1 MIKLHLPIF
10 LFAIAATVSC
20 VAQESIPNAAEIHS
34 FYEAGL
40 RKNGIVGSSLVLV
53 RQGHVVLQDQ
63 YGLQNRTPQ
72 QPVDENTTYHWASIT
87 KTLTG
92 IAIMQLRDRGLLS
105 LDDPLIKYIPELA
118 TVHDP
123 YGTVS
128 QITIRDAMSHSG
140 GFRDATWPWRDQ
152 DWQPFE
158 PTQWSQLVAMMPY
171 TDVVFS
177 PGTRFSYSNLGVVFL
192 GEIIERLSGDSYETY
207 MEKNVLRPLGMD
219 HSYFD
224 RSPYFLLRYRSHSW
238 DLKDG
243 KLSEDPFDF
252 NTGIT
257 RSNGGL
263 NAPIPDMLKYLV
275 FLLGDPAR
283 EAENSVIL
291 KRFRNY
297 CGLIKVARSGFPWEK
312 TTKGDVASVYT
323 NCETA
328 LKRSSLEEMWKPFL
342 PVTPDEEFP
351 SRTGARDFV
360 STSFFEHDDGK
371 LRLVGH
377 AGWQNGF
384 RSHFYIDPETRS
396 AYIVAYNT
404 DAQDAAQ
411 NTRAFDFELRDYLI
425 DHFFRRP

>member
-10 LFAIAATVSC
+10 LFAVAATVSC
-20 VAQESIPNAAEIHS
+20 VAQESIPNAAEVRS

-63 YGLQNRTPQ
+63 YGLQNLSPK

-87 KTLTG
+87 KTFTG

-128 QITIRDAMSHSG
+128 GITIRYAMSHSG
-140 GFRDATWPWRDQ
+140 GFRDPTWPWRDQ

-171 TDVVFS
+171 TNVAFS

-263 NAPIPDMLKYLV
+263 NAPISDMLKYLA

-291 KRFRNY
+291 KR
-297 CGLIKVARSGFPWEK
+297 
-312 TTKGDVASVYT
+312 
-323 NCETA
+323 
-328 LKRSSLEEMWKPFL
+328 SSLEEMWKPFL
-342 PVTPDEEFP
+342 PVKPDEDFQ

-371 LRLVGH
+371 LRLIGH

-384 RSHFYIDPETRS
+384 RSHFYIDPKTRS

>member
-10 LFAIAATVSC
+10 LFAVAATVSC
-20 VAQESIPNAAEIHS
+20 VAQESIPNAAEVRS

-63 YGLQNRTPQ
+63 YGLQNLSPK

-87 KTLTG
+87 KTFTG

-128 QITIRDAMSHSG
+128 GITIRYAMSHSG
-140 GFRDATWPWRDQ
+140 GFRDPTWPWRDQ

-171 TDVVFS
+171 TNVAFS

-263 NAPIPDMLKYLV
+263 NAPISDMLKYLA

-291 KRFRNY
+291 KR
-297 CGLIKVARSGFPWEK
+297 
-312 TTKGDVASVYT
+312 
-323 NCETA
+323 
-328 LKRSSLEEMWKPFL
+328 SSLEEMWKPFL
-342 PVTPDEEFP
+342 PVKPDEDFQ

-371 LRLVGH
+371 LRLIGH

-384 RSHFYIDPETRS
+384 RSHFYIDPKTRS

-404 DAQDAAQ
+404 DDLDKAQ

-425 DHFFRRP
+425 DHFFGTP